1 MKLSL
6 RMLLSFVTI
15 FSLIYGGAHLYV
27 YWRLVH
33 PLKLT
38 GGPVWTVRFGMLL
51 LFLSFPV
58 IHFVFRRESGA
69 VLGVANF
76 VSSIWMGMLV
86 YLVLGT
92 YVYDL
97 LRLYG
102 WSPIPGGKT
111 MTVIVISVA
120 AAITV
125 YGFFE
130 AHWIGVTNLP
140 VRMPNLPAH
149 LEGFR
154 IAQISDV
161 HLGRIVRGS
170 RLERI
175 VNQINAL
182 QPDLIVITGDL
193 VDAEPSHME
202 DMIPALRRL
211 QSWFGVF
218 AVTGNHE
225 FFAGVERAQS
235 YLDRAGV
242 TLLRNRWVTVAGDL
256 QLIGRDDVIAARL
269 AGTPA
274 PSWDENLRGLDRT
287 KPAILLYHTPVTTLA
302 ELETRGI
309 QLQLSGH
316 THQGQLWPFNFIV
329 KCLFKTPYGL
339 FTDGKATIYV
349 NRGIGTWGPP
359 LRVLARPEITLVTL
373 TGKFFCARQ

>member
-27 YWRLVH
+27 YWRLVQ

-38 GGPVWTVRFGMLL
+38 GWPVWAARLGLL
-51 LFLSFPV
+51 VLFLSFPI
-58 IHFVFRRESGA
+58 IHFVLRRDTGT
-69 VLGVANF
+69 VLNVANF
-76 VSSIWMGMLV
+76 VSSVWMGLIV
-86 YLVLGT
+86 YLVLVT
-92 YVYDL
+92 FVYDL
-97 LRLYG
+97 ARLLSWG
-102 WSPIPGGKT
+102 ALPGGRM
-111 MTVIVISVA
+111 MTTIVAGLA

-125 YGFFE
+125 YSLIE
-130 AHWIGVTNLP
+130 AHWVGVTNLP
-140 VRMPNLPAH
+140 VRMPGLPAH

-154 IAQISDV
+154 IVQLSDV
-161 HLGRIVRGS
+161 HLGRIVRGA
-170 RLERI
+170 RLEKI
-175 VNQINAL
+175 VNQVNVL

-202 DMIPALRRL
+202 EMIPALRQL
-211 QSWFGVF
+211 QGRYGVF

-225 FFAGVERAQS
+225 FFAGADQAQA
-235 YLDRAGV
+235 YIERAGV
-242 TLLRNRWVTVAGDL
+242 TLLRNRWVTVDDDL

-269 AGTPA
+269 TGVPA
-274 PSWDENLRGLDRT
+274 PTWDENLRGLDRT

-302 ELETRGI
+302 ELEAHGI

-329 KCLFKTPYGL
+329 KCVFRTPYGR

-359 LRVLARPEITLVTL
+359 MRVLARPEITLVTL
-373 TGKFFCARQ
+373 TGK

>member
-27 YWRLVH
+27 YWRLVQ

-38 GGPVWTVRFGMLL
+38 GGPVWAVRLGLL
-51 LFLSFPV
+51 VLFLSFPI
-58 IHFVFRRESGA
+58 IHFMLRRENGV
-69 VLGVANF
+69 VLNAASF
-76 VSSIWMGMLV
+76 VSSVWMGMIV
-86 YLVLGT
+86 YLVLGAL
-92 YVYDL
+92 VYDVVSVFTWGAL
-97 LRLYG
+97 PVGRM
-102 WSPIPGGKT
+102 
-111 MTVIVISVA
+111 MTTIVAGLA

-125 YGFFE
+125 YGLIE

-140 VRMPNLPAH
+140 VRMPGLPAR

-154 IAQISDV
+154 IVQLSDV
-161 HLGRIVRGS
+161 HLGRIVRGT
-170 RLERI
+170 RLEKI
-175 VNQINAL
+175 VSQVNAL

-193 VDAEPSHME
+193 VDAEPAHME
-202 DMIPALRRL
+202 EMIPALRRL
-211 QSWFGVF
+211 QSRCGVF

-225 FFAGVERAQS
+225 FFAGADRAQT
-235 YLDRAGV
+235 YIERAGV
-242 TLLRNRWVTVAGDL
+242 MLLRNRWVTVDDDL
-256 QLIGRDDVIAARL
+256 QLIGRDDVIA
-269 AGTPA
+269 GQFTSVPT

-302 ELETRGI
+302 ELEAHGI

-316 THQGQLWPFNFIV
+316 THRGQLWPLNFIV
-329 KCLFKTPYGL
+329 KGIFKTPYGL

-359 LRVLARPEITLVTL
+359 MRVLARPEITLVTL
-373 TGKFFCARQ
+373 TGK

>member
-38 GGPVWTVRFGMLL
+38 GWPVWLARLGLL
-51 LFLSFPV
+51 GLFLSFPI
-58 IHFVFRRESGA
+58 IHFVLRRDTGA
-69 VLGVANF
+69 VLSAANF
-76 VSSIWMGMLV
+76 VSSVWMGMIV

-92 YVYDL
+92 VAYDVARVFAYAAL
-97 LRLYG
+97 PVGRL
-102 WSPIPGGKT
+102 
-111 MTVIVISVA
+111 MTTVVAGLA

-125 YGFFE
+125 YGFIE

-140 VRMPNLPAH
+140 VRMPGLPAH

-154 IAQISDV
+154 ITQISDV

-202 DMIPALRRL
+202 EMIPALRRL
-211 QSWFGVF
+211 QSRYGVF

-225 FFAGVERAQS
+225 FFAGADLAQS
-235 YLDRAGV
+235 YIERAGV
-242 TLLRNRWVTVAGDL
+242 TLLRNRWVTVNGGL
-256 QLIGRDDVIAARL
+256 QLIGRDDVIAERVT
-269 AGTPA
+269 GVPT
-274 PSWDENLRGLDRT
+274 PSWDEILRGLDRT

-302 ELETRGI
+302 ELEAHGI

-329 KCLFKTPYGL
+329 KCVFRTPYGR

-373 TGKFFCARQ
+373 TGK

>member
-6 RMLLSFVTI
+6 RMLMSFVTI
-15 FSLIYGGAHLYV
+15 FSLIYGVAHLYV
-27 YWRLVH
+27 YLRLVH

-38 GGPVWTVRFGMLL
+38 GWPVWTARMGLL
-51 LFLSFPV
+51 VLFLSFPV
-58 IHFVFRRESGA
+58 IHFVFRRNTGA

-76 VSSIWMGMLV
+76 VSSVWMGMIV
-86 YLVLGT
+86 YLVLAT
-92 YVYDL
+92 FAYDL
-97 LRLYG
+97 ARLLSWG
-102 WSPIPGGKT
+102 ALPGGRM
-111 MTVIVISVA
+111 MTTVVAGLA

-125 YGFFE
+125 YGFIE
-130 AHWIGVTNLP
+130 AHWISVTNLP
-140 VRMPNLPAH
+140 VRMPGLPAH

-161 HLGRIVRGS
+161 HMGRIVRGS

-175 VNQINAL
+175 VNRINAL

-193 VDAEPSHME
+193 VDAEPAHME

-211 QSWFGVF
+211 QSRYGVF

-225 FFAGVERAQS
+225 FFAGAERTQS

-242 TLLRNRWVTVAGDL
+242 TLLRNRWVTVDGDL
-256 QLIGRDDVIAARL
+256 QLIGRDDVIASRVT
-269 AGTPA
+269 GVPVPT
-274 PSWDENLRGLDRT
+274 WDENLRGLDRM

-302 ELETRGI
+302 ELEAHGI

-316 THQGQLWPFNFIV
+316 THQGQLWPFNFIA
-329 KCLFKTPYGL
+329 KYIYRTPYGL

-359 LRVLARPEITLVTL
+359 MRVLACPEITLVTL
-373 TGKFFCARQ
+373 TGK

>member
-1 MKLSL
+1 M
-6 RMLLSFVTI
+6 SFVTI

-38 GGPVWTVRFGMLL
+38 GWPVWTARIGLL
-51 LFLSFPV
+51 VLFLSFPV
-58 IHFVFRRESGA
+58 IHFVFRRENGT
-69 VLGVANF
+69 VLGIANF
-76 VSSIWMGMLV
+76 VSSVWMGMIV
-86 YLVLGT
+86 YLVLAT
-92 YVYDL
+92 FAYDVARVFAWGAL
-97 LRLYG
+97 PVGRM
-102 WSPIPGGKT
+102 
-111 MTVIVISVA
+111 MTTVVAGLA

-125 YGFFE
+125 YGFIE
-130 AHWIGVTNLP
+130 AHWISVTNLP
-140 VRMPNLPAH
+140 VRMPGLPAH

-161 HLGRIVRGS
+161 HMGRIVRGS

-175 VNQINAL
+175 VNRINAL

-211 QSWFGVF
+211 QSRFGVF

-225 FFAGVERAQS
+225 FFAGVARTQS

-269 AGTPA
+269 TGEPVPT
-274 PSWDENLRGLDRT
+274 WGEILRGLDRT

-302 ELETRGI
+302 ELEAHGI

-329 KCLFKTPYGL
+329 KCLYRTPYGL

-373 TGKFFCARQ
+373 TGK

>member
-6 RMLLSFVTI
+6 RMLLSFVTM

-27 YWRLVH
+27 YWRLVQ

-38 GGPVWTVRFGMLL
+38 GWPVWITRLGLL
-51 LFLSFPV
+51 VLFLSFPV
-58 IHFVFRRESGA
+58 IHFMFRRENGA

-76 VSSIWMGMLV
+76 VSSVWMGMIV
-86 YLVLGT
+86 YLVLAT
-92 YVYDL
+92 FAYDL
-97 LRLYG
+97 ARLLSWG
-102 WSPIPGGKT
+102 ALPGGRM
-111 MTVIVISVA
+111 MTTVVAGLA

-125 YGFFE
+125 YGFIE

-140 VRMPNLPAH
+140 VRMLGLPSH

-154 IAQISDV
+154 IVQISDV
-161 HLGRIVRGS
+161 HMGRIVRGT

-175 VNQINAL
+175 VSRINAL

-211 QSWFGVF
+211 QSRYGVF

-225 FFAGVERAQS
+225 FFAGAERTQS

-242 TLLRNRWVTVAGDL
+242 TLLRNRWVTIADDL
-256 QLIGRDDVIAARL
+256 QLIGRDDVVASRVT
-269 AGTPA
+269 GVPTPT
-274 PSWDENLRGLDRT
+274 WDENLRGLDLT

-302 ELETRGI
+302 ELEARGI

-316 THQGQLWPFNFIV
+316 THQGQIWPFNFIV
-329 KCLFKTPYGL
+329 KRIFKTPYGL

-349 NRGIGTWGPP
+349 NRGIGAWGPP
-359 LRVLARPEITLVTL
+359 MRVLARPEITLVTL
-373 TGKFFCARQ
+373 TGK